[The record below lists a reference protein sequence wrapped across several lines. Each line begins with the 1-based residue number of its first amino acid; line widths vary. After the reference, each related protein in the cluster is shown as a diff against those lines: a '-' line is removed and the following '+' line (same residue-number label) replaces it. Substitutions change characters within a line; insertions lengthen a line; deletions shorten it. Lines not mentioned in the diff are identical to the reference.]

1 MTHLEYYV
9 EVEGGVDYHEGASD
23 VRQEA
28 AQAEADHPN
37 ANWTFVEF
45 IERKTVYGEHTTSHN
60 GI

>member
-9 EVEGGVDYHEGASD
+9 EVEDSVDYHEGARD

-37 ANWTFVEF
+37 AKLDVCG
-45 IERKTVYGEHTTSHN
+45 VYREK
-60 GI
+60 